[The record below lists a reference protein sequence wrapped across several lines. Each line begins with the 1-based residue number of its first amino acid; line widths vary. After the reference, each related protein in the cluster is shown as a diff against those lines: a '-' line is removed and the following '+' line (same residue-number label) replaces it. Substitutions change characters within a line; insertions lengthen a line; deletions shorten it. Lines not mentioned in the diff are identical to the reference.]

1 MTPTRRVALLAV
13 CLGLLTQPSSL
24 PHAGP
29 ARSGAG
35 RAPLD
40 ASRLRAT
47 SSPDRSRLVA
57 ERAFIEGSRLRAEE
71 KESSS
76 RQAITAFETARSAW
90 KTAGDVSGEAKAV
103 RAIAEV
109 CQALGETQKALSFY
123 DDALS
128 LSRSAK
134 DARSEGE
141 TLAGLAYLQFSLGD
155 TQRAL
160 DNAVTALALNQAA
173 GNRPGE
179 ARARNVMGEAYSSLG
194 DMSKA
199 REMQEQA
206 LSQWRSLNDARGEA
220 QSLVAVGYVYQAL
233 SETQKALDAYERAL
247 ALCRDVKDSRGE
259 ALALLAFG
267 NLQNKLGDRHEALN
281 SLLQARQL
289 IEPTGDRPSTA
300 IILANIAVAYRGL
313 GEERRALDYWGQAL
327 PLFQAT
333 NDPWGA
339 AETRLDIGRVYY
351 RLGERQKALDSFLP
365 ALATFR
371 QLAMPRLEA
380 QALRDIGLVHD
391 AFGDKDLALDYFK
404 QSLQLMRAGKADRDA
419 AYTLN
424 YMGRVY
430 ESLGRRHEALD
441 YYGRALAL
449 ARAYGDRFGE
459 SLTFFNMAGAQRG
472 LGALTDARATIQSAL
487 SIVESLRTN
496 VASQGLRASYL
507 ASVRQ
512 YYDLLVD
519 VLMMLH
525 RQSPSRG
532 FAAEALAASEHAR
545 ARSLIDL
552 LAEARADIRQGVDP
566 ALLARERS
574 FGQQLDSVAERQARL
589 LSGNHTREDAAALDK
604 ELAKLTDAYEEVRN
618 QIKAQGP
625 RYAALT
631 QVQPLAIADVQKLL
645 DDRTLLLEYA
655 LGDERS
661 YLWAVTRT
669 SLTSHDLPKRADV
682 ERAARLVYDDL
693 RARQRRPGDT
703 DSDYHARVKDA
714 DARYWQDAAAL
725 SQMTLGPVAGQL
737 GDKRLV
743 IAAEGALQYIP
754 FAALPAPDAPGRPT
768 ESSPQERPVPL
779 MVDHEIVNLPSAS
792 ALAALRRETI
802 ARTPAPKAVALL
814 ADPVFELDDPRISSA
829 VKRSTSERGRQAT
842 TADLGGVSRDAGI
855 GYALP
860 RLLSSR
866 EEARAITSLAP
877 AGTALIA
884 MGFDATRAKAMSP
897 ELSEYRIIHFATHGL
912 LNGDHPELSGIAL
925 SLVDQT
931 GRPQNGFLRLHDIY
945 NLHLPAE
952 LVVLSA
958 CDTGLGKDIK
968 GEGLVGLARG
978 FMYAGAA
985 RVVASLWKVDD
996 EATSVLMTHFYR
1008 LMLEDGKPPA
1018 AALRE
1023 AQLTIWK
1030 DQRWTAPYYWGAFVL
1045 QGEWR

>member
-1 MTPTRRVALLAV
+1 MTPTRLVALLAV
-13 CLGLLTQPSSL
+13 SLALLTQPSSL
-24 PHAGP
+24 IHSGRSNSV
-29 ARSGAG
+29 AREDT
-35 RAPLD
+35 LD
-40 ASRLRAT
+40 GSKLRFASSA
-47 SSPDRSRLVA
+47 DRSRLVA
-57 ERAFIEGSRLRAEE
+57 EHAFSEGSRLRAEE
-71 KESSS
+71 SESSS
-76 RQAITAFETARSAW
+76 RQAIGEFEAARRAW
-90 KTAGDVSGEAKAV
+90 HAASDERGEANALRAV
-103 RAIAEV
+103 AEV
-109 CQALGETQKALSFY
+109 YQALGDTQKALSSY
-123 DDALS
+123 DRALS
-128 LSRSAK
+128 LSRSSK
-134 DARSEGE
+134 DVGGEGE
-141 TLAGLAYLQFSLGD
+141 TLAGLAYLQFFLGD
-155 TQRAL
+155 SQKAL
-160 DNAVTALALNQAA
+160 DNATTALALNQAA
-173 GNRPGE
+173 GNRRGE
-179 ARARNVMGEAYSSLG
+179 ARARSVMGEAYYSLG

-199 REMQEQA
+199 REIQEQA
-206 LSQWRSLNDARGEA
+206 LSQWRALDDARGEA
-220 QSLVAVGYVYQAL
+220 QSLVSVGYVYQML
-233 SETQKALDAYERAL
+233 SETQKALDAYHRAL
-247 ALCRDVKDSRGE
+247 ALWREVKESRGE
-259 ALALLAFG
+259 ALALSALG
-267 NLQNKLGDRHEALN
+267 NLQNKLGDRQEALN
-281 SLLQARQL
+281 SHLQARQL

-300 IILANIAVAYRGL
+300 TILANIAVAYRGL
-313 GEERRALDYWGQAL
+313 GEERRALEYWGQAL

-333 NDPWGA
+333 DDRWGA
-339 AETRLDIGRVYY
+339 AETQLDVGRVYY
-351 RLGERQKALDSFLP
+351 RLGESQKALDSFHP

-380 QALRDIGLVHD
+380 QTLRDIGLVHD
-391 AFGDKDLALDYFK
+391 ALGDKDRALDYYK
-404 QSLQLMRAGKADRDA
+404 QSLQLMRSGQDDRDA

-430 ESLGRRHEALD
+430 ESLGRRREALD
-441 YYGRALAL
+441 YYRRALSL
-449 ARAYGDRFGE
+449 ARAFGDRFGE
-459 SLTFFNMAGAQRG
+459 SLTFYNMAGAQRG
-472 LGALTDARATIQSAL
+472 LGELTDARVTIQSAL

-525 RQSPSRG
+525 RQRPSRG
-532 FAAEALAASEHAR
+532 FAAEALAASERAR

-552 LAEARADIRQGVDP
+552 LAEARADIRQGVDE
-566 ALLARERS
+566 ALLSRERS
-574 FGQQLDSVAERQARL
+574 FGQQLDAAAERQARL
-589 LSGNHTREDAAALDK
+589 LSGKHTREEAAALDK
-604 ELAKLTDAYEEVRN
+604 ELAALTNAYEEVRN

-669 SLTSHDLPKRADV
+669 SLTSYELPKRPDV

-693 RARQRRPGDT
+693 RARQSRPGET
-703 DSDYHARVKDA
+703 EGDYHARVKDA

-725 SQMTLGPVAGQL
+725 SQIALGPVAHQL
-737 GDKRLV
+737 GDKRLL

-754 FAALPAPDAPGRPT
+754 FAALPAPSAAGRPSGSLPR
-768 ESSPQERPVPL
+768 ELPVPL

-802 ARTPAPKAVALL
+802 ARSPAPKTVALL
-814 ADPVFELDDPRISSA
+814 ADPVFELDDPRIPSA
-829 VKRSTSERGRQAT
+829 VKKGTSERGPQAT
-842 TADLGGVSRDAGI
+842 AANLGGVLRDAGI

-866 EEARAITSLAP
+866 QEAKAITSLAP
-877 AGTALIA
+877 ADATLIA

-897 ELSEYRIIHFATHGL
+897 ELSQYRIVHFATHGL
-912 LNGDHPELSGIAL
+912 LNDEHPELSGIVL
-925 SLVDQT
+925 SLVDQN

-945 NLHLPAE
+945 NLNLPAE
-952 LVVLSA
+952 LIVLSA
-958 CDTGLGKDIK
+958 CDTGLGKDVK

-996 EATSVLMTHFYR
+996 EATAVLMTHFYR
-1008 LMLEDGKPPA
+1008 LMLKDGKPPA
-1018 AALRE
+1018 AALRD
-1023 AQLTIWK
+1023 AQITIWK
-1030 DQRWTAPYYWGAFVL
+1030 EQRWTAPYYWGAFVL